1 MAVNRMFLWLLGAG
15 AAGVVLLACS
25 HAGDSTHEPSVTMP
39 PLPAPSTAAVPPV
52 LDVPA
57 LLGLTVDEL
66 PARLGPAGRV
76 PATFV
81 DPAAVSLNEIQAQ
94 IDSSAFFRYR
104 GIEIVVS
111 YDAKTRYLIDVMLLG
126 ADEDHLMQQGHL
138 ALDAAKYL
146 LVPVFKLHQP
156 TALLG
161 LRAVPVDMP
170 HLQ

>member
-1 MAVNRMFLWLLGAG
+1 MRVNRMFLWLLGAG

-25 HAGDSTHEPSVTMP
+25 HSGDSTHEPSVAMP
-39 PLPAPSTAAVPPV
+39 PLPAPSTVAVPPV
-52 LDVPA
+52 LDVPT

-76 PATFV
+76 PARIV
-81 DPAAVSLNEIQAQ
+81 DPAAVSMNEIQART
-94 IDSSAFFRYR
+94 DSSAFFRYR
-104 GIEIVVS
+104 GIEILVS
-111 YDAKTRYLIDVMLLG
+111 FNAKTRQLYDVMLLG

-138 ALDAAKYL
+138 AQDAAKYL

-161 LRAVPVDMP
+161 LRAVPVDLS